1 MRPTVRFISLA
12 RNAGRVIKPPSTPVK
27 VTLEVIR
34 SEVSQWRRSSW
45 KTENGIYLGPL
56 WWRSYGQRVYDL
68 LPSRSELETEDEKN
82 QNIERVQ
89 FPSDKQMKLWMMWSI
104 TAKHTAVLTRK
115 ISNIA
120 AFFNLNIYFREQCQ
134 EGRKLILDGHFLIVL
149 TLL

>member
-1 MRPTVRFISLA
+1 MGPTVRFLRLA
-12 RNAGRVIKPPSTPVK
+12 RNAGRVIKPPRTLVK

-56 WWRSYGQRVYDL
+56 WWRSYGQKSVRL
-68 LPSRSELETEDEKN
+68 APLAQRLETKDEKN

-89 FPSDKQMKLWMMWSI
+89 FPSDKQIKLWMMWSI
-104 TAKHTAVLTRK
+104 TAKHTAVLTRQ